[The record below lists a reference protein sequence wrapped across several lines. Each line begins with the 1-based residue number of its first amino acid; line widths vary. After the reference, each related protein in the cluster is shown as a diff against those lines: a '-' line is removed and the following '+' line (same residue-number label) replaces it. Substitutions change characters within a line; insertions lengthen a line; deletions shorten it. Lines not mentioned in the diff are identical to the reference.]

1 MNATFRPPTIQG
13 APISGPKILSVLLQ
27 LVNELDQLAPNL
39 ERQFALSLVTNVPDL
54 QSDDLR
60 TLAGQVLRDAR
71 RWRIN
76 PSIAQLAA
84 QLTTALE
91 HFPNLD
97 PLYA

>member
-1 MNATFRPPTIQG
+1 MTATFRHPTIEG

-27 LVNELDQLAPNL
+27 LANELDQLAPDL
-39 ERQFALSLVTNVPDL
+39 ERQFALSLVTNVPVL
-54 QSDDLR
+54 QGDDLR
-60 TLAGQVLRDAR
+60 TLAGQVLCDAR

-84 QLTTALE
+84 QLTTAIEQL
-91 HFPNLD
+91 PNLD

>member
-1 MNATFRPPTIQG
+1 MTATFRHPTIQG

-27 LVNELDQLAPNL
+27 LSNELDQLAPNL
-39 ERQFALSLVTNVPDL
+39 EWQFALSLVTNVPVL
-54 QSDDLR
+54 QGDDLR
-60 TLAGQVLRDAR
+60 TLALQVLCDAR
-71 RWRIN
+71 CWRIN
-76 PSIAQLAA
+76 PSIARLSA